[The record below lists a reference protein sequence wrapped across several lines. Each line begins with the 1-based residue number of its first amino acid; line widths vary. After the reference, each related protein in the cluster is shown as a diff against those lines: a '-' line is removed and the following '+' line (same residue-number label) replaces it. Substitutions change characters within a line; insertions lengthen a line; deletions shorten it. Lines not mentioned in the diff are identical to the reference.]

1 MHRRQVLS
9 SVIGL
14 GVWPMGV
21 LPMSSSVMAA
31 SLFSQGEATQALRT
45 ALERGA
51 NAAVSQLGQF
61 DGFLGN
67 EKVRIPLPA
76 ALEQAR
82 PLLQTFGKGQ
92 QLDELSTAMNRA
104 AEQAVPL
111 ALPLLKSAI
120 RSMSV
125 DDARQILGGGE
136 TSVTQFFAGK
146 TRDPL
151 GVQFLPLVSRVTERL
166 SLTKRYNDLAG
177 RAAKLGLIRQE
188 QANVQQYVTGKA
200 LDGLF
205 LVIGEQE
212 RQIRQDPV
220 GTGSAILKKVFGAL

>member
-1 MHRRQVLS
+1 MHRRQLLS
-9 SVIGL
+9 SVIAVG
-14 GVWPMGV
+14 GVSLWPVGH
-21 LPMSSSVMAA
+21 SAWAA

-51 NAAVSQLGQF
+51 NAAVGQLGQF

-67 EKVRIPLPA
+67 DKVRIPLPGV
-76 ALEQAR
+76 LEQAA
-82 PLLQTFGKGQ
+82 PFLKSFGKGRQ
-92 QLDELSTAMNRA
+92 VDELVTAMNRA

-111 ALPLLKSAI
+111 ALPLLRSAI

-125 DDARQILGGGE
+125 QDATRILGGGD
-136 TSVTQFFAGK
+136 TSVTEFFAGK
-146 TRDPL
+146 TREPL

-166 SLTKRYNDLAG
+166 SLTKHYNDLAG
-177 RAAKLGLIRQE
+177 RAAKLGLIKGE
-188 QANVQQYVTGKA
+188 QANVQQYVTSKA

-212 RQIRQDPV
+212 RQIRQDPI
-220 GTGSAILKKVFGAL
+220 GTGSAILKKVFGSL